1 MKESENQYRR
11 LIEASQDLLV
21 TVNLE
26 GIILDTNEA
35 AVKITGVD
43 REALLGS
50 DFFAYFTA
58 PALVRDMYRKVV
70 ATGAVTNV
78 PFTMIHANGT
88 LTEVLFDGTVNR
100 DNHGKVLGAVIV
112 TREIA
117 EKNWAAEL
125 GIANKELAFQ
135 HNEKEKRADELSI
148 ANEELA
154 FQNDEKEKRAAE
166 LSVANEELA
175 FQNDEK
181 EKRAAELGIAN
192 EELAFQ
198 NDEKEKRAAELSVAN
213 EELAFQNDE
222 KEKRAAELSIANI
235 ELAFQNDEK
244 EKRAQELSIAN
255 MELAFQNDEKE
266 KRAAELGIANEELA
280 FQNDEKEKRAQ
291 ELSVANT
298 ELAFQND
305 EKEKRAAELSIANKE
320 LAFQND
326 EKEKRA
332 AELSVANEE
341 LAFQNNEKEKRAA
354 ELGIANEEL
363 AFQNDEKEK
372 RAQELSV
379 ANTELAF
386 QNDEKEKRAAEL
398 SIANK
403 ELAFQNDEKEKRAA
417 ELSIANKELAFQ
429 NDEKEKRAQE
439 LSIANKELAF
449 QNDEKEKRAAEL
461 SIANEELAFQND
473 EKEKRAQELSV
484 ANTELAFQNDEKEK
498 RAAELGIANEE
509 LAFQNDEKEKRAQE
523 LSIANTELAFQN
535 DEKEKRAA
543 ELSIANIE
551 LAFQNDEKE
560 KRAAELVIANEELAF
575 QNDEKIKRAAELRIA
590 NYARGL
596 IEASRDPLV
605 TISPEGKITDMNMAT
620 VYITGLDRE
629 QLLGSDF
636 FVYFTEPQ
644 MAREVYQEVFAKGTV
659 ADSPLTL
666 RHKDGKLTDVLFN
679 GSVYKNDEGHVLG
692 VVVVARDVTD
702 QKRIAT
708 ELNEAKIAAEQAT
721 VLAEEAQA
729 KAETA
734 TGIAEDAVKAKQQFL
749 SNMSHEIR
757 TPMNAIIGFTKVVLK
772 TELTEKQQEYLT
784 AIKLSGDTLI
794 VLINDILDLAKVD
807 AGKMTFEQIPF
818 KLSASV
824 SAMVHLFETKIQEK
838 NLELVMEYDDKI
850 PEVVVGDP
858 VRLHQIILNLVS
870 NAVKFTSEGR
880 ITVGVRM
887 LVQDKEKV
895 ILEFAVTDTGI
906 GIEEAKLGT
915 VFDNFQQATS
925 GTSRLY
931 GGTGLGLAIVRN
943 LVEPQGGTITVKSK
957 VGVGSTFSFILSFA
971 KTLEKADTDTNLIIE
986 RETGFKDVKILVV
999 EDIAL
1004 NQLLMR
1010 TLLEDFGFE
1019 MEVAGNG
1026 RIAVEKLR
1034 TTRYDI
1040 VLMDL
1045 QMPEMNGF
1053 EATEYIRTQLNLK
1066 VPIIAL
1072 TADVTTVDVEKC
1084 KAVGMN
1090 DYISKPIDDKL
1101 LYSKIIKHLKIAD
1114 HAKEAVAPDQ
1124 DARVPAELLPCV
1136 NFDYLRRITKS
1147 DARMAEMIYLY
1158 LQEIPQLVQ
1167 TMKKAIAENEWKA
1180 LKLATHSIIPTF
1192 ATMGI
1197 NPKFEDIAKDLQ
1209 ALAVLLIANEESEE
1223 ATAET
1228 MNRALAS
1235 FTKIEVVC
1243 ALAARELEEKLQ
1255 RISQTLQVARAKPE
1269 ETI

>member
-1 MKESENQYRR
+1 MKESEKRYRR

-21 TVNLE
+21 TVDLQ
-26 GIILDTNEA
+26 GSIIDTNEA
-35 AVKITGVD
+35 TVKITGVARD
-43 REALLGS
+43 TLMS
-50 DFFAYFTA
+50 SNFFAYFTE
-58 PALVRDMYRKVV
+58 PAVV
-70 ATGAVTNV
+70 EQVYQQVLATGAVTNV
-78 PFTMIHANGT
+78 ACTLLHANGT
-88 LTEVLFDGTVNR
+88 PTEVLLDGTVNK
-100 DNHGKVLGAVIV
+100 DDHGQLLGGVLVA
-112 TREIA
+112 REVA
-117 EKNWAAEL
+117 EKNWATEL

-166 LSVANEELA
+166 LVIANKELA

-181 EKRAAELGIAN
+181 EKRAQELG
-192 EELAFQ
+192 
-198 NDEKEKRAAELSVAN
+198 VAN
-213 EELAFQNDE
+213 TELAFQNDE
-222 KEKRAAELSIANI
+222 KEKRAAELSIANT

-244 EKRAQELSIAN
+244 EKRAQELSVAN
-255 MELAFQNDEKE
+255 EELAFQNNEKE
-266 KRAAELGIANEELA
+266 KRAQELSIANTELA

-298 ELAFQND
+298 ELAFQN
-305 EKEKRAAELSIANKE
+305 
-320 LAFQND
+320 
-326 EKEKRA
+326 
-332 AELSVANEE
+332 
-341 LAFQNNEKEKRAA
+341 NEKEKRAQ
-354 ELGIANEEL
+354 ELSIANTEL

-386 QNDEKEKRAAEL
+386 QNH
-398 SIANK
+398 
-403 ELAFQNDEKEKRAA
+403 
-417 ELSIANKELAFQ
+417 
-429 NDEKEKRAQE
+429 EKEKRAQE
-439 LSIANKELAF
+439 L
-449 QNDEKEKRAAEL
+449 
-461 SIANEELAFQND
+461 
-473 EKEKRAQELSV
+473 
-484 ANTELAFQNDEKEK
+484 
-498 RAAELGIANEE
+498 G
-509 LAFQNDEKEKRAQE
+509 
-523 LSIANTELAFQN
+523 
-535 DEKEKRAA
+535 
-543 ELSIANIE
+543 IANIE

-560 KRAAELVIANEELAF
+560 KRAAELVIANKELAF
-575 QNDEKIKRAAELRIA
+575 QNDEKVKRAAELRIA
-590 NYARGL
+590 NYARSL

-605 TISPEGKITDMNMAT
+605 TISPEGKITDMNSAT
-620 VYITGLDRE
+620 VHITGIERE

-636 FVYFTEPQ
+636 FTYFTEPQ
-644 MAREVYQEVFAKGTV
+644 MAREVYQEVFAKGAV

-692 VVVVARDVTD
+692 VVIVARDVTD

-708 ELNEAKIAAEQAT
+708 ELTEAKIAAERAT

-729 KAETA
+729 KAESATA
-734 TGIAEDAVKAKQQFL
+734 IAEDAVKAKQQFL

-772 TELTEKQQEYLT
+772 TELTDKQREYLT

-807 AGKMTFEQIPF
+807 AGRMTFEQIPF

-824 SAMVHLFETKIQEK
+824 AAMVHLFETKIQEK
-838 NLELVMEYDDKI
+838 NLELVMEYDQKI

-870 NAVKFTSEGR
+870 NAVKFTSEGS

-887 LVQDKEKV
+887 LVQDAEKV

-906 GIEEAKLGT
+906 GIEQAKLGT

-931 GGTGLGLAIVRN
+931 GGTGLGLAIVKN
-943 LVEPQGGTITVKSK
+943 LVEPQGGTISVKST
-957 VGVGSTFSFILSFA
+957 VGKGSTFSFILSFN
-971 KTLEKADTDTNLIIE
+971 KTLEKADAESNMSVELE
-986 RETGFKDVKILVV
+986 AGFRDVKILVV

-1004 NQLLMR
+1004 NQLLMK
-1010 TLLEDFGFE
+1010 TLLEDFGFG

-1026 RIAVEKLR
+1026 RIAVDMLR

-1040 VLMDL
+1040 ILMDL

-1053 EATEYIRTQLNLK
+1053 EATEYIRTQLQLTT
-1066 VPIIAL
+1066 PIIAL

-1101 LYSKIIKHLKIAD
+1101 LYSKIIKYLKGSDYNRTA
-1114 HAKEAVAPDQ
+1114 AEPGQAEAEPQ
-1124 DARVPAELLPCV
+1124 PMITCV

-1158 LQEIPQLVQ
+1158 LQEIPPLVQ
-1167 TMKKAIAENEWKA
+1167 TMKKAIAENEWGTLKA
-1180 LKLATHSIIPTF
+1180 ATHSIIPTF

-1197 NPKFEDIAKDLQ
+1197 NPQFEDNAKALQ
-1209 ALAVLLIANEESEE
+1209 ALAVMLLANGPGGESS
-1223 ATAET
+1223 TET
-1228 MNRALAS
+1228 MTQVQSLFS
-1235 FTKIEVVC
+1235 KIEAVC
-1243 ALAARELEEKLQ
+1243 ELAAHELEEKLQ
-1255 RISQTLQVARAKPE
+1255 RLSQMLHPVRGQG
-1269 ETI
+1269 

>member
-1 MKESENQYRR
+1 MKESEKRYRR

-21 TVNLE
+21 TVDQQ
-26 GIILDTNEA
+26 GIIIDANEA

-43 REALLGS
+43 RDALMGS
-50 DFFAYFTA
+50 DFARYFTE
-58 PALVRDMYRKVV
+58 PELVREVCQEVMAKGTVSNLAFALRR
-70 ATGAVTNV
+70 T
-78 PFTMIHANGT
+78 NGT
-88 LTEVLFDGTVNR
+88 LTEVLFDGSVYKNE
-100 DNHGKVLGAVIV
+100 HGVVLGAVIV
-112 TREIA
+112 ARENA
-117 EKNWAAEL
+117 EKKWATEL

-154 FQNDEKEKRAAE
+154 FQNDEKEKRAQE
-166 LSVANEELA
+166 LSIANTELA

-181 EKRAAELGIAN
+181 EKRAQELSIAN
-192 EELAFQ
+192 T
-198 NDEKEKRAAELSVAN
+198 
-213 EELAFQNDE
+213 ELAFQNDE
-222 KEKRAAELSIANI
+222 KEKRAAELSIANT

-255 MELAFQNDEKE
+255 T
-266 KRAAELGIANEELA
+266 ELA

-305 EKEKRAAELSIANKE
+305 EKEKRA
-320 LAFQND
+320 
-326 EKEKRA
+326 
-332 AELSVANEE
+332 
-341 LAFQNNEKEKRAA
+341 
-354 ELGIANEEL
+354 
-363 AFQNDEKEK
+363 
-372 RAQELSV
+372 QELSV
-379 ANTELAF
+379 AN
-386 QNDEKEKRAAEL
+386 
-398 SIANK
+398 I
-403 ELAFQNDEKEKRAA
+403 
-417 ELSIANKELAFQ
+417 
-429 NDEKEKRAQE
+429 
-439 LSIANKELAF
+439 
-449 QNDEKEKRAAEL
+449 
-461 SIANEELAFQND
+461 
-473 EKEKRAQELSV
+473 
-484 ANTELAFQNDEKEK
+484 
-498 RAAELGIANEE
+498 E

-560 KRAAELVIANEELAF
+560 KRAAELVIANKELAF
-575 QNDEKIKRAAELRIA
+575 QNDEKVKRAAELRIA

-605 TISPEGKITDMNMAT
+605 TISPEGKITDMNLAT

-629 QLLGSDF
+629 QLIGSDF
-636 FVYFTEPQ
+636 FVYFTDPQ
-644 MAREVYQEVFAKGTV
+644 MAREVYEEVFAKGAV

-708 ELNEAKIAAEQAT
+708 ELNEAKIAAERAT

-729 KAETA
+729 KAESA
-734 TGIAEDAVKAKQQFL
+734 TEIAVDAVQAKQQFL

-772 TELTEKQQEYLT
+772 TELTEKQREYLS
-784 AIKLSGDTLI
+784 AIKISGDTLI

-818 KLSASV
+818 KLLASV

-838 NLELVMEYDDKI
+838 NLRLVMEYDAKI
-850 PEVVVGDP
+850 PEVLLGDP

-870 NAVKFTSEGR
+870 NAVKFTSEGT

-906 GIEEAKLGT
+906 GIDESKLST
-915 VFDNFQQATS
+915 VFDDFQQATS

-931 GGTGLGLAIVRN
+931 GGTGLGLAIVKN

-957 VGVGSTFSFILSFA
+957 FGAGSTFSFILSFD
-971 KTLEKADTDTNLIIE
+971 KTTEKADADLALNIE
-986 RETGFKDVKILVV
+986 LEAGFKDVKILVV

-1004 NQLLMR
+1004 NQLLMK

-1026 RIAVEKLR
+1026 KIAVEKLR

-1045 QMPEMNGF
+1045 QMPVMNGF
-1053 EATEYIRTQLNLK
+1053 EATEYIRNQLNLK

-1101 LYSKIIKHLKIAD
+1101 LYSKIIKFLKQAGYD
-1114 HAKEAVAPDQ
+1114 KTNA
-1124 DARVPAELLPCV
+1124 VPASDDSPAQPLACV
-1136 NFDYLRRITKS
+1136 NFDYLKRITKNET
-1147 DARMAEMIYLY
+1147 RMAEMIGLY
-1158 LQEIPQLVQ
+1158 LQEIPQLVL
-1167 TMKKAIAENEWKA
+1167 TMKKAIADKDWIA
-1180 LKLATHSIIPTF
+1180 LKRATHSIIPTF
-1192 ATMGI
+1192 ATMGM
-1197 NPKFEDIAKDLQ
+1197 NPEFEEITKTIQ
-1209 ALAVLLIANEESEE
+1209 ASAVNLISVGNGASEE
-1223 ATAET
+1223 TLT
-1228 MNRALAS
+1228 TLNNLFS
-1235 FTKIEVVC
+1235 KIETAC
-1243 ALAARELEEKLQ
+1243 ARAAQELEEKLLALA
-1255 RISQTLQVARAKPE
+1255 QTSAR
-1269 ETI
+1269 

>member
-1 MKESENQYRR
+1 MMKESEKKYRQ

-21 TVNLE
+21 TVNPK
-26 GIILDTNEA
+26 GNIIDTNEA
-35 AVKITGVD
+35 AVTLTGVERD
-43 REALLGS
+43 TLMGS
-50 DFFAYFTA
+50 DFFTFFTEPELVWEAY
-58 PALVRDMYRKVV
+58 REVV
-70 ATGAVTNV
+70 TKGTVSNV
-78 PFTMIHANGT
+78 PFTLRHTNGT
-88 LTEVLFDGTVNR
+88 LTEVLFDGSVNK
-100 DNHGKVLGAVIV
+100 DDQGVVQGAVIV
-112 TREIA
+112 AREVA
-117 EKNWAAEL
+117 EKNWATEL

-148 ANEELA
+148 
-154 FQNDEKEKRAAE
+154 
-166 LSVANEELA
+166 
-175 FQNDEK
+175 
-181 EKRAAELGIAN
+181 
-192 EELAFQ
+192 
-198 NDEKEKRAAELSVAN
+198 
-213 EELAFQNDE
+213 
-222 KEKRAAELSIANI
+222 
-235 ELAFQNDEK
+235 
-244 EKRAQELSIAN
+244 
-255 MELAFQNDEKE
+255 
-266 KRAAELGIANEELA
+266 
-280 FQNDEKEKRAQ
+280 
-291 ELSVANT
+291 
-298 ELAFQND
+298 
-305 EKEKRAAELSIANKE
+305 
-320 LAFQND
+320 
-326 EKEKRA
+326 
-332 AELSVANEE
+332 ANEE

-398 SIANK
+398 SIANEELAFQNNEK
-403 ELAFQNDEKEKRAA
+403 EKRAAELSIANTELAFQNDEKEKRAA

-439 LSIANKELAF
+439 LSVANT
-449 QNDEKEKRAAEL
+449 
-461 SIANEELAFQND
+461 ELAFQND

-498 RAAELGIANEE
+498 RAAELSVANEE
-509 LAFQNDEKEKRAQE
+509 LAFQNDEKEKRAAE
-523 LSIANTELAFQN
+523 LSIANKELAFQN
-535 DEKEKRAA
+535 DEKEKRAQELIIA
-543 ELSIANIE
+543 NAELAFQNDEKEKRAQELSIANIE

-560 KRAAELVIANEELAF
+560 KRAAELVIANKELAF
-575 QNDEKIKRAAELRIA
+575 QNDEKVKRAAELRVA

-605 TISPEGKITDMNMAT
+605 TISPEGKITDMNQAT
-620 VYITGLDRE
+620 VNITGMDRA
-629 QLLGSDF
+629 QLIGSDF
-636 FVYFTEPQ
+636 FVYFTDPQ

-679 GSVYKNDEGHVLG
+679 GSVYKNDEGNVLG
-692 VVVVARDVTD
+692 VVIVARDVTD

-708 ELNEAKIAAEQAT
+708 ELIEAKIAAERAT

-729 KAETA
+729 KAESA
-734 TGIAEDAVKAKQQFL
+734 TGIAENAVKAKQQFL

-772 TELTEKQQEYLT
+772 TELTDKQKEYLT

-824 SAMVHLFETKIQEK
+824 AAMVHLFETKIQGK
-838 NLELVMEYDDKI
+838 NLALVMDYDAKI
-850 PEVVVGDP
+850 PEVLVGDP
-858 VRLHQIILNLVS
+858 VRLHQVILNLVS
-870 NAVKFTSEGR
+870 NAVKFTSEGT

-887 LVQDKEKV
+887 LVQDPEKV

-906 GIEEAKLGT
+906 GIEEDKLGT
-915 VFDNFQQATS
+915 VFDDFQQATS

-931 GGTGLGLAIVRN
+931 GGTGLGLAIVKN
-943 LVEPQGGTITVKSK
+943 LVEPQGGTIHVKSK
-957 VGVGSTFSFILSFA
+957 VGVGSTFSFILSFG
-971 KTLEKADTDTNLIIE
+971 KTTEKADAESGVSIE
-986 RETGFKDVKILVV
+986 LETGFRDVKILVV

-1004 NQLLMR
+1004 NQLLMK

-1019 MEVAGNG
+1019 MDVAGNG
-1026 RIAVEKLR
+1026 KIALEKLR

-1045 QMPEMNGF
+1045 QMPVMNGF
-1053 EATEYIRTQLNLK
+1053 EATEYIRNELQLT

-1101 LYSKIIKHLKIAD
+1101 LYSKIIKYLKQSGHD
-1114 HAKEAVAPDQ
+1114 KSTGAPEPDPQ
-1124 DARVPAELLPCV
+1124 DRQPQPLTCV
-1136 NFDYLRRITKS
+1136 NFDYLKRITKS
-1147 DARMAEMIYLY
+1147 DARMAEMIGLY

-1167 TMKKAIAENEWKA
+1167 TMKKAIAEKDWIA
-1180 LKLATHSIIPTF
+1180 LKRATHSIIPTF
-1192 ATMGI
+1192 ATMGM
-1197 NPKFEDIAKDLQ
+1197 NPEFEDITKSIQ
-1209 ALAVLLIANEESEE
+1209 GMAVTLISVGDGASQ
-1223 ATAET
+1223 ET
-1228 MNRALAS
+1228 MAELRLLFSKVETA
-1235 FTKIEVVC
+1235 C
-1243 ALAARELEEKLQ
+1243 AHAAQELEEKRL
-1255 RISQTLQVARAKPE
+1255 SLSSLLSLARAHQNN
-1269 ETI
+1269 

>member
-1 MKESENQYRR
+1 MLMKESEKRYRR

-21 TVNLE
+21 TVDLQ
-26 GIILDTNEA
+26 GLIIDTNEA
-35 AVKITGVD
+35 AVKLTGVA
-43 REALLGS
+43 REVLIGS
-50 DFFAYFTA
+50 DFFTYFTE
-58 PALVRDMYRKVV
+58 PAAVRTLYQTVLASGV
-70 ATGAVTNV
+70 VTNV
-78 PFTMIHANGT
+78 PCTLRHAT
-88 LTEVLFDGTVNR
+88 STPTEVLLDGTANK
-100 DNHGKVLGAVIV
+100 DDHGQTLGAVLV
-112 TREIA
+112 AREVA
-117 EKNWAAEL
+117 EKNWATEL
-125 GIANKELAFQ
+125 SIANKELAFQ

-166 LSVANEELA
+166 LV
-175 FQNDEK
+175 
-181 EKRAAELGIAN
+181 
-192 EELAFQ
+192 
-198 NDEKEKRAAELSVAN
+198 
-213 EELAFQNDE
+213 
-222 KEKRAAELSIANI
+222 
-235 ELAFQNDEK
+235 
-244 EKRAQELSIAN
+244 
-255 MELAFQNDEKE
+255 
-266 KRAAELGIANEELA
+266 
-280 FQNDEKEKRAQ
+280 
-291 ELSVANT
+291 
-298 ELAFQND
+298 
-305 EKEKRAAELSIANKE
+305 
-320 LAFQND
+320 
-326 EKEKRA
+326 
-332 AELSVANEE
+332 
-341 LAFQNNEKEKRAA
+341 
-354 ELGIANEEL
+354 
-363 AFQNDEKEK
+363 
-372 RAQELSV
+372 
-379 ANTELAF
+379 
-386 QNDEKEKRAAEL
+386 
-398 SIANK
+398 
-403 ELAFQNDEKEKRAA
+403 
-417 ELSIANKELAFQ
+417 IANKELAFQ

-439 LSIANKELAF
+439 LG
-449 QNDEKEKRAAEL
+449 
-461 SIANEELAFQND
+461 
-473 EKEKRAQELSV
+473 V

-523 LSIANTELAFQN
+523 LSVANEELAFQNNEKEKRAQELSIANTELAFQNDEKEKRADELSIANTELAFQN

-543 ELSIANIE
+543 ELVIANKELAFQNDEKEKRAQELGIANIE

-560 KRAAELVIANEELAF
+560 KRAAELVIANKELAF
-575 QNDEKIKRAAELRIA
+575 QNDEKVKRAAELRIA
-590 NYARGL
+590 NYARSL

-620 VYITGLDRE
+620 VYITGIERE

-636 FVYFTEPQ
+636 FTYFTEPQ

-692 VVVVARDVTD
+692 VVIVARDVTD

-708 ELNEAKIAAEQAT
+708 ELTEAKIAAERAT

-729 KAETA
+729 KAESA
-734 TGIAEDAVKAKQQFL
+734 TQIAEDAVKAKQQFL

-772 TELTEKQQEYLT
+772 TELSDKQQEYLT

-807 AGKMTFEQIPF
+807 AGRMTFEQIPF

-824 SAMVHLFETKIQEK
+824 AAMVHLFETKIQEK
-838 NLELVMEYDDKI
+838 NLELVMEYDDRI

-870 NAVKFTSEGR
+870 NAVKFTSEGS

-887 LVQDKEKV
+887 LVQDAEKV

-906 GIEEAKLGT
+906 GIERAKLGT

-931 GGTGLGLAIVRN
+931 GGTGLGLAIVKN
-943 LVEPQGGTITVKSK
+943 LVELQGGTINVRSR
-957 VGVGSTFSFILSFA
+957 VGAGSTFSFILSFA
-971 KTLEKADTDTNLIIE
+971 KTLEKAGAETSLTVEL
-986 RETGFKDVKILVV
+986 ETGFQDVKILVV

-1004 NQLLMR
+1004 NQLLMK
-1010 TLLEDFGFE
+1010 TLLEDFGFA

-1026 RIAVEKLR
+1026 QIAVEKMA
-1034 TTRYDI
+1034 TTHYDI

-1045 QMPEMNGF
+1045 QMPVMNGF
-1053 EATEYIRTQLNLK
+1053 EATEYIRTQLHSN

-1101 LYSKIIKHLKIAD
+1101 LYSKIIKYLKSSSYE
-1114 HAKEAVAPDQ
+1114 KEAAAEEAEALPAAAP
-1124 DARVPAELLPCV
+1124 LTCV

-1158 LQEIPQLVQ
+1158 LQEIPPLVQ
-1167 TMKKAIAENEWKA
+1167 TMKTAIAENEWKA

-1197 NPKFEDIAKDLQ
+1197 NPRFEDNAKALQ
-1209 ALAVLLIANEESEE
+1209 ALAALIIADETGAG
-1223 ATAET
+1223 ATTENLAEVH
-1228 MNRALAS
+1228 RL
-1235 FTKIEVVC
+1235 FLKIEAVC
-1243 ALAARELEEKLQ
+1243 GLAAAELEEKLQ
-1255 RISQTLQVARAKPE
+1255 RLSQTLQPARPKK
-1269 ETI
+1269 

>member
-1 MKESENQYRR
+1 MKESENRYRR
-11 LIEASQDLLV
+11 LIEASQDLVV
-21 TVNLE
+21 TVDPR

-35 AVKITGVD
+35 AVKITGVE

-50 DFFAYFTA
+50 DFFAYFTEEKQ
-58 PALVRDMYRKVV
+58 VRKTYREVL

-78 PFTMIHANGT
+78 PCTLRHTNCT
-88 LTEVLFDGTVNR
+88 LTKVLFDGTVNK
-100 DNHGKVLGAVIV
+100 DDHGNVLGAVIV
-112 TREIA
+112 AREIA
-117 EKNWAAEL
+117 EKNWATEL

-166 LSVANEELA
+166 L
-175 FQNDEK
+175 
-181 EKRAAELGIAN
+181 GIAN
-192 EELAFQ
+192 E
-198 NDEKEKRAAELSVAN
+198 
-213 EELAFQNDE
+213 
-222 KEKRAAELSIANI
+222 

-255 MELAFQNDEKE
+255 KELAFQN
-266 KRAAELGIANEELA
+266 N
-280 FQNDEKEKRAQ
+280 EKEKRAQ

-332 AELSVANEE
+332 
-341 LAFQNNEKEKRAA
+341 
-354 ELGIANEEL
+354 
-363 AFQNDEKEK
+363 
-372 RAQELSV
+372 QELSI

-398 SIANK
+398 SIANT
-403 ELAFQNDEKEKRAA
+403 ELAFQN
-417 ELSIANKELAFQ
+417 N
-429 NDEKEKRAQE
+429 EKEKRAQE
-439 LSIANKELAF
+439 LSIANE
-449 QNDEKEKRAAEL
+449 
-461 SIANEELAFQND
+461 
-473 EKEKRAQELSV
+473 
-484 ANTELAFQNDEKEK
+484 ELAFQNDEKEK

-543 ELSIANIE
+543 ELSVANTELAFQNDEKEKRAAELSIANIE

-560 KRAAELVIANEELAF
+560 KRAAELVIANKELAF

-620 VYITGLDRE
+620 VYITGIERE
-629 QLLGSDF
+629 QLIGSDF
-636 FVYFTEPQ
+636 FAYFTEPQ

-692 VVVVARDVTD
+692 VVIVARDVTD

-708 ELNEAKIAAEQAT
+708 ELNEAKIAAELAT
-721 VLAEEAQA
+721 VRAEEAQA

-772 TELTEKQQEYLT
+772 TDLTEKQQEYLT

-824 SAMVHLFETKIQEK
+824 SAMVHLFETKIQER
-838 NLELVMEYDDKI
+838 NLELVMEYDDRI
-850 PEVVVGDP
+850 PEVLVGDP

-870 NAVKFTSEGR
+870 NAVKFTSEGS
-880 ITVGVRM
+880 ITVGVRL

-895 ILEFAVTDTGI
+895 ILEFAITDTGI

-931 GGTGLGLAIVRN
+931 GGTGLGLAIVKN

-971 KTLEKADTDTNLIIE
+971 KTLEKASADDNLNIE
-986 RETGFKDVKILVV
+986 LETGFKDVKILVV

-1004 NQLLMR
+1004 NQLLMK

-1053 EATEYIRTQLNLK
+1053 EATEYIRTQLRLT

-1101 LYSKIIKHLKIAD
+1101 LYSKIIKYLKSAD
-1114 HAKEAVAPDQ
+1114 YEKEAAPDL
-1124 DARVPAELLPCV
+1124 VESLPEEPLTCV

-1167 TMKKAIAENEWKA
+1167 TMKKAIAENEWSA
-1180 LKLATHSIIPTF
+1180 LKAATHSIIPTF

-1197 NPKFEDIAKDLQ
+1197 NLRFEDIAKDLQ
-1209 ALAVLLIANEESEE
+1209 ALAVILIANDETEAAGEE
-1223 ATAET
+1223 T
-1228 MNRALAS
+1228 RAQVLAA
-1235 FTKIEVVC
+1235 FAKIEAVC

-1255 RISQTLQVARAKPE
+1255 RLSQTLPATRDKYRQ
-1269 ETI
+1269 TL